1 LIGDIYTIWL
11 REMIRYSRSKSRIVS
26 SLAMPIIWL
35 ALLGNALGG
44 MFEGAEGA
52 NPFPNGMT
60 YVQFIAPGII
70 GMTILFTSVFAGV
83 SIIFDRE
90 FGFLKEILVAPV
102 SRLSIV
108 MGKAFGGTTT
118 AMIQGMIM
126 FVLALL
132 LGLSFSSEFGLGFGF
147 LIAVVFMFLI
157 GLSFVSL
164 GIAIASKIESMEG
177 FQMIMSFLVMPM
189 FFLSGALYPLDS
201 LPGWLK
207 ILTYIDPLTYGID
220 GLRAA
225 IQGSDVAH
233 FPILVDLG
241 VLSLSC
247 LLLLLLGTYLFKKS

>member
-1 LIGDIYTIWL
+1 MIGDIYTIWL

-44 MFEGAEGA
+44 MMSDTDALPG
-52 NPFPNGMT
+52 GMT

-70 GMTILFTSVFAGV
+70 GMTILFTSVFAGI

-126 FVLALL
+126 FVFALL
-132 LGLSFSSEFGLGFGF
+132 LGVSFTSEFGLGLGF
-147 LIAVVFMFLI
+147 LIAMVFMFLI

-189 FFLSGALYPLDS
+189 FFLSGALYPLDT
-201 LPGWLK
+201 LPDWLRF
-207 ILTYIDPLTYGID
+207 LTYIDPLTYGVD

-225 IQGSDVAH
+225 IQGTSVAH
-233 FPILVDLG
+233 FPILLDFG
-241 VLSLSC
+241 ILSLFC
-247 LLLLLLGTYLFKKS
+247 ILLLFLGAYLFKKS

>member
-1 LIGDIYTIWL
+1 LISDIYTIWL

-44 MFEGAEGA
+44 MFERGDASA
-52 NPFPNGMT
+52 FPGGMT

-132 LGLSFSSEFGLGFGF
+132 MGVSFSSEFGIVLGF
-147 LIAVVFMFLI
+147 LIAIVFMFLI

-189 FFLSGALYPLDS
+189 FFLSGALYPLDT
-201 LPGWLK
+201 LPTWLR

-220 GLRAA
+220 GLRGA
-225 IQGSDVAH
+225 IQGTDVAH
-233 FPILVDLG
+233 FPILLDLG
-241 VLSLSC
+241 VLSLFC
-247 LLLLLLGTYLFKKS
+247 FLLLVLGAYLFKKS

>member
-1 LIGDIYTIWL
+1 LISDIYTIWL
-11 REMIRYSRSKSRIVS
+11 REMIRYVRSKSRIVS
-26 SLAMPIIWL
+26 SLAMPIVWL
-35 ALLGNALGG
+35 ALLGNAIGG
-44 MFEGAEGA
+44 MVRNSEFLPG
-52 NPFPNGMT
+52 GMN

-70 GMTILFTSVFAGV
+70 GMTILFTSVFAGI

-108 MGKAFGGTTT
+108 LGKAFGGTTT

-132 LGLSFSSEFGLGFGF
+132 LGVSFTSEFGLGFGF
-147 LIAVVFMFLI
+147 LIAIVFMFLI

-189 FFLSGALYPLDS
+189 FFLSGALYPLDT
-201 LPGWLK
+201 LPDWLRF
-207 ILTYIDPLTYGID
+207 LTYIDPLTYGVD

-225 IQGSDVAH
+225 IQGTSVAH
-233 FPILVDLG
+233 FPILLDFG
-241 VLSLSC
+241 ILSLFC
-247 LLLLLLGTYLFKKS
+247 ILLLFLGAYLFKKS

>member
-1 LIGDIYTIWL
+1 MGDIYTIWL

-44 MFEGAEGA
+44 MMSGMDTLPG
-52 NPFPNGMT
+52 GMT

-70 GMTILFTSVFAGV
+70 GMTILFTSVFAGI

-108 MGKAFGGTTT
+108 LGKAFGGTTT

-132 LGLSFSSEFGLGFGF
+132 LGVSFTSEFGLGLGF
-147 LIAVVFMFLI
+147 LIAMVFMFLI

-189 FFLSGALYPLDS
+189 FFLSGALYPLDT
-201 LPGWLK
+201 LPAWLRF
-207 ILTYIDPLTYGID
+207 LTYIDPLTYGVD

-225 IQGSDVAH
+225 IQGTSVAH
-233 FPILVDLG
+233 FPILLDLG
-241 VLSLSC
+241 VLSLFC
-247 LLLLLLGTYLFKKS
+247 LLLLFLGAYLFKKS

>member
-1 LIGDIYTIWL
+1 
-11 REMIRYSRSKSRIVS
+11 MIRYVRSKSRIVS

-35 ALLGNALGG
+35 ALLGNAIGG
-44 MFEGAEGA
+44 MVGDSDFLPG
-52 NPFPNGMT
+52 GMT

-70 GMTILFTSVFAGV
+70 GMTILFTSVFAGI

-132 LGLSFSSEFGLGFGF
+132 LGVSFTSEFGLGFGF
-147 LIAVVFMFLI
+147 LIAIVFMFLI
-157 GLSFVSL
+157 GLSFVSM

-189 FFLSGALYPLDS
+189 FFLSGALYPLDT
-201 LPGWLK
+201 LPDWLRF
-207 ILTYIDPLTYGID
+207 LTYIDPLTYGID

-225 IQGSDVAH
+225 IQGTAVAH
-233 FPILVDLG
+233 FPIWLDFG
-241 VLSLSC
+241 ILSLFC
-247 LLLLLLGTYLFKKS
+247 LLLLFLGAYLFKKS

>member
-1 LIGDIYTIWL
+1 MIGDIYTIWL
-11 REMIRYSRSKSRIVS
+11 REMIRYVRSKSRIVS

-44 MFEGAEGA
+44 MFERPGQASILGE
-52 NPFPNGMT
+52 MS
-60 YVQFIAPGII
+60 YVEFIAPGII
-70 GMTILFTSVFAGV
+70 GMTILFTSIFAGV

-108 MGKAFGGTTT
+108 MGKALGGTTT
-118 AMIQGMIM
+118 AMIQGLIM

-132 LGLSFSSEFGLGFGF
+132 LGVSFSSEFGILLGF
-147 LIAVVFMFLI
+147 LIAIVFMFLI

-189 FFLSGALYPLDS
+189 FFLSGALYPLDT
-201 LPGWLK
+201 LPDWLK
-207 ILTYIDPLTYGID
+207 VLTYIDPLTYGID
-220 GLRAA
+220 GLRGA
-225 IQGSDVAH
+225 IQGTEVAH

-241 VLSLSC
+241 VLSLFC
-247 LLLLLLGTYLFKKS
+247 FLLLLLGAYLFKKS

>member
-1 LIGDIYTIWL
+1 
-11 REMIRYSRSKSRIVS
+11 
-26 SLAMPIIWL
+26 MPLIWL

-44 MFEGAEGA
+44 MVGEGSDSL
-52 NPFPNGMT
+52 PQGMS

-70 GMTILFTSVFAGV
+70 GMTILFTSIFAGI

-108 MGKAFGGTTT
+108 LGKAFGGTTT

-126 FVLALL
+126 FVLALVI
-132 LGLSFSSEFGLGFGF
+132 GVKFSSEFGLGLGF
-147 LIAVVFMFLI
+147 LIAIVFMFLI
-157 GLSFVSL
+157 GLSFVSM

-220 GLRAA
+220 GLRGA
-225 IQGSDVAH
+225 IQGTDVAH

-241 VLSLSC
+241 VLSLFC
-247 LLLLLLGTYLFKKS
+247 ILILLLGAYIFKKS

>member
-1 LIGDIYTIWL
+1 MISDIYTIWL
-11 REMIRYSRSKSRIVS
+11 REMIRYVRSKSRIVS

-44 MFEGAEGA
+44 MFERGDASA
-52 NPFPNGMT
+52 FPGGMT

-118 AMIQGMIM
+118 AMIQGLIM
-126 FVLALL
+126 FVLALF
-132 LGLSFSSEFGLGFGF
+132 LGVGFSSEYGIVIGF
-147 LIAVVFMFLI
+147 LISILFMFLI

-189 FFLSGALYPLDS
+189 FFLSGALYPLDT
-201 LPGWLK
+201 LPDWLR

-220 GLRAA
+220 GLRGA
-225 IQGSDVAH
+225 IQGTDVAH
-233 FPILVDLG
+233 FPILLDLG
-241 VLSLSC
+241 VLSLFC
-247 LLLLLLGTYLFKKS
+247 LILLVLGAYLFKKS

>member
-1 LIGDIYTIWL
+1 MISDIYTIWL
-11 REMIRYSRSKSRIVS
+11 REMIRYVRSKSRIVS

-35 ALLGNALGG
+35 VLLGNALGG
-44 MFEGAEGA
+44 MMKDTSALPG
-52 NPFPNGMT
+52 GMS

-102 SRLSIV
+102 SRFSIV
-108 MGKAFGGTTT
+108 MGKALGGTTT

-132 LGLSFSSEFGLGFGF
+132 LGVSFTSEFGIGFGF
-147 LIAVVFMFLI
+147 IIAVVFMFLI

-225 IQGSDVAH
+225 IQGTSVAH
-233 FPILVDLG
+233 FPILLDLG

>member
-1 LIGDIYTIWL
+1 
-11 REMIRYSRSKSRIVS
+11 MIRYVRSKSRIVS

-44 MFEGAEGA
+44 MFDEAQTDALG
-52 NPFPNGMT
+52 GMT

-108 MGKAFGGTTT
+108 MGKALGGTTT
-118 AMIQGMIM
+118 AMIQGLIM

-132 LGLSFSSEFGLGFGF
+132 LGVSFTSEFGLGFGF
-147 LIAVVFMFLI
+147 LIAVLFMFLI

-201 LPGWLK
+201 LPDWLK
-207 ILTYIDPLTYGID
+207 VLTYIDPLTYGID

-225 IQGSDVAH
+225 IQGTSVAH
-233 FPILVDLG
+233 FPILLDLG

-247 LLLLLLGTYLFKKS
+247 LLLLLLGAYLFKKS

>member
-1 LIGDIYTIWL
+1 MGDIYTIWL

-44 MFEGAEGA
+44 MMSGTDTLPG
-52 NPFPNGMT
+52 GMT

-70 GMTILFTSVFAGV
+70 GMTILFTSVFAGI

-102 SRLSIV
+102 SRVSIV
-108 MGKAFGGTTT
+108 LGKAVGGTTT

-132 LGLSFSSEFGLGFGF
+132 LGVSFTSEFGLGLGF
-147 LIAVVFMFLI
+147 LIAMVFMFLI

-189 FFLSGALYPLDS
+189 FFLSGALFPLDT
-201 LPGWLK
+201 LPPWLRF
-207 ILTYIDPLTYGID
+207 LTYIDPLTYGVD

-225 IQGSDVAH
+225 IQGTSVAH
-233 FPILVDLG
+233 FPILLDLG
-241 VLSLSC
+241 VLSLFC
-247 LLLLLLGTYLFKKS
+247 LLLLFLGAYLFKKS

>member
-1 LIGDIYTIWL
+1 
-11 REMIRYSRSKSRIVS
+11 MIRYVRSKSRIVS

-35 ALLGNALGG
+35 ALLGNAIGG
-44 MFEGAEGA
+44 MVRNSPFLPEG
-52 NPFPNGMT
+52 MS

-70 GMTILFTSVFAGV
+70 GMTILFTSVFSGI

-108 MGKAFGGTTT
+108 LGKAMGGCTT

-132 LGLSFSSEFGLGFGF
+132 VGVSFTSEFGIAFGF
-147 LIAVVFMFLI
+147 IIAVTFMFLI

-177 FQMIMSFLVMPM
+177 FQMIMSFLIMPM
-189 FFLSGALYPLDS
+189 FFLSGALYPLDT
-201 LPGWLK
+201 LPEWLRF
-207 ILTYIDPLTYGID
+207 LTYIDPLTYGID
-220 GLRAA
+220 GLRGA
-225 IQGSDVAH
+225 IQGTSIAH
-233 FPILVDLG
+233 FPLLVDLG
-241 VLSLSC
+241 VLSLFC
-247 LLLLLLGTYLFKKS
+247 MFMLLLSAYIFKKS

>member
-11 REMIRYSRSKSRIVS
+11 REMIRYVRSKSRIVS

-35 ALLGNALGG
+35 ALLGNAIGG
-44 MFEGAEGA
+44 MVR
-52 NPFPNGMT
+52 NSPFLPGGMN

-70 GMTILFTSVFAGV
+70 GMTILFTSVFSGI

-108 MGKAFGGTTT
+108 LGKAMGGTTT

-126 FVLALL
+126 FVLALF
-132 LGLSFSSEFGLGFGF
+132 LGVSFTSEFGIGIGFI
-147 LIAVVFMFLI
+147 IAVIFMLLI

-189 FFLSGALYPLDS
+189 FFLSGALYPLDT
-201 LPGWLK
+201 LPEWLRF
-207 ILTYIDPLTYGID
+207 LTYIDPLTYGID
-220 GLRAA
+220 GLRGA
-225 IQGSDVAH
+225 IQGTSIAH
-233 FPILVDLG
+233 FPILLDFG
-241 VLSLSC
+241 VLSLFC
-247 LLLLLLGTYLFKKS
+247 ILMLLLSSYLFKKS